1 MSFNVGMPFMKT
13 SLHPAPRQKHGEGL
27 RKSPKTA
34 YAGNIWD
41 EMCEDRI
48 GRDRDIV
55 PELTAENI
63 WIVGKPMTKNKLL
76 QESHIHIN
84 QDNANR
90 KSHGLRSQRFDCV
103 DTIAGIF
110 KPPIEITSNPD
121 FNAEA
126 FYMDCINSLQQLI
139 VDPEDS
145 GTSYRCGE
153 ITHAVIHQDE
163 VIGNLREDEFDWVNT
178 IDNDTGEVTQKRQI
192 KDDMRDQIR
201 KRMSPHCHYTIVPW
215 IWETDKDG
223 NKFKTLNAK
232 KFFNTTFLNRVNREM
247 PELLRQRG
255 WDVKDCIM
263 TEDIKDDIEKKK
275 AKQKSAGKDAI
286 EYKAQADRELERTK
300 EQLKQAEEQIEVLES
315 KNKALE
321 NELES
326 KEQYINELEI
336 RQARV
341 EEKIEEAKEI
351 INEIDNFQ
359 ETKAADAIS
368 NFFNGLKE
376 FLDKLKKENKKT
388 NAVSISITA
397 LENLEKALKPFI
409 KLKEKI
415 KEVVDEFNSL
425 NNLIRRA
432 DDRKLEKDNQN
443 EPIISKEKEP
453 ER

>member
-1 MSFNVGMPFMKT
+1 MPFIKT
-13 SLHPAPRQKHGEGL
+13 SLHPAGRQKHGDGL

-34 YAGNIWD
+34 YAGSIWD

-48 GRDRDIV
+48 GRDHDIV

-63 WIVGKPMTKNKLL
+63 WLVGKQMTKNKML
-76 QESHIHIN
+76 QESHIRIN

-110 KPPIEITSNPD
+110 KAPIEITSNPSFD
-121 FNAEA
+121 AEA
-126 FYMDCINSLQQLI
+126 FYTDCIESLRQLL
-139 VDPEDS
+139 VDHEDS
-145 GTSYRCGE
+145 DTSYRCGE

-163 VIGNLREDEFDWVNT
+163 VIGNLHEDEFDLVNNV
-178 IDNDTGEVTQKRQI
+178 DNETGEVIQERRI
-192 KDDMRDQIR
+192 KEDMRDQIR

-215 IWETDKDG
+215 VLETDAEG
-223 NKFKTLNAK
+223 NKFRTINAK
-232 KFFNTTFLNRVNREM
+232 KFFNKTFLNRVNREM
-247 PELLRQRG
+247 PKLLREKG

-275 AKQKSAGKDAI
+275 AKQKAVGKDAI
-286 EYKAQADRELERTK
+286 DYKAQADRELERTK